1 MEEHEHEITY
11 WVNGERE
18 TTKARELTVGV
29 ILDQAGF
36 SPISNYTLRSVDPK
50 QDYDGNYEEKVTI
63 HEDQHFEALHKGPTP
78 TS

>member
-1 MEEHEHEITY
+1 MEEHEQERTY

-18 TTKARELTVGV
+18 TTKAHELTVGV

-36 SPISNYTLRSVDPK
+36 SPISDYTLRSVKPEH
-50 QDYDGNYEEKVTI
+50 DYDSHYDETVAI